1 MAESLR
7 PPTLD
12 LGRLPT
18 IHRGNCR
25 SMEISD
31 QFPSSFTSAKP
42 SRTSWESR
50 KSKPAM
56 AIAEMHQEWRGE
68 GSPTAL
74 EPETIRA
81 FLEKYSLY
89 SGDSFKFF
97 VYFIFLF
104 AILQGRSG
112 HTGFIVHRF
121 KNV

>member
-1 MAESLR
+1 
-7 PPTLD
+7 
-12 LGRLPT
+12 
-18 IHRGNCR
+18 
-25 SMEISD
+25 MEISD

-50 KSKPAM
+50 KSRPVM
-56 AIAEMHQEWRGE
+56 AIAEMHQEWLGE
-68 GSPTAL
+68 GSPAAI
-74 EPETIRA
+74 EPEMIRA
-81 FLEKYSLY
+81 FLEKHSLY
-89 SGDSFKFF
+89 SRDSFKVF

>member
-18 IHRGNCR
+18 IRRGNSR
-25 SMEISD
+25 SMEIAD
-31 QFPSSFTSAKP
+31 QFPSSFTCANP
-42 SRTSWESR
+42 SRTSRE
-50 KSKPAM
+50 SKPAM

-68 GSPTAL
+68 GSPTAI
-74 EPETIRA
+74 EPEMIRA
-81 FLEKYSLY
+81 FLEKHSLY
-89 SGDSFKFF
+89 SGDSFKVF